1 MVEIKMNNL
10 SKYIAEW
17 REKKG
22 FLTPSKLSENHD
34 VLAKLMLV
42 VSELGEAAEAVRHQD
57 QENFEEEIADTI
69 IRLLDLTGTMGIDIE
84 DALRK
89 KMAINEGREYMH
101 GKYS

>member
-1 MVEIKMNNL
+1 MVEIKMNAL

-22 FLTPSKLSENHD
+22 FETPSKLSENHD

-42 VSELGEAAEAVRHQD
+42 VSEIGEAAEAVRYQN
-57 QENFEEEIADTI
+57 QENFEEDLADTI
-69 IRLLDLTGTMGIDIE
+69 IRILDLTGTMGIDIE
-84 DALRK
+84 EALRK
-89 KMAINEGREYMH
+89 KMAINEEREYRH